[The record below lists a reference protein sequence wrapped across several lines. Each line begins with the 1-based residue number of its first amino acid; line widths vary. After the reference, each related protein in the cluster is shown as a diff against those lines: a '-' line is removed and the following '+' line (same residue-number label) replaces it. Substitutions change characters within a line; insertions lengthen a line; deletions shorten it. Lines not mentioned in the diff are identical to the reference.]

1 MAPISILFVA
11 YEYFRRPSQARSA
24 GPRTVLIT
32 GGSSGIGEALA
43 VEYASCGDRIVITGR
58 NTTRL
63 NKVKAKCLNLGASDV
78 IAEIVDVA
86 DEKRMKSC
94 IEGIW
99 TKHPIDIVIA
109 SAGIGITQASS
120 EKDGLDAAREVI
132 ETNVLGSINTIFPA
146 ARLMVRRGSGNLAI
160 VGSTFGYISSGVAPI
175 YAATKAGSGNLV
187 IVGSTFG
194 YISSGVAPI
203 YAATKATQ
211 LKMMEGLV
219 EHLRRWGV
227 QAHVVTPGF
236 VETPMVDSFT
246 STLPSIVPVWDS
258 ATAAKYIVAEVERG
272 RTTIGFPYQMETAAQ
287 FYSSLPILMRRGI
300 DSLFMA
306 NYGFFSERV
315 LRGIASKSEDK
326 SQ

>member
-1 MAPISILFVA
+1 METKSFLIDALGTYLQLLVFGIVFVAIAPISILFVA
-11 YEYFRRPSQARSA
+11 YEYFRRPSRARSA

-43 VEYASCGDRIVITGR
+43 EEYSSRGDRIIITGR

-63 NKVKAKCLNLGASDV
+63 NKVKAKCLTLGASDV

-99 TKHPIDIVIA
+99 TKHPVDIVIA
-109 SAGIGITQASS
+109 NAGIGITQASS

-132 ETNVLGSINTIFPA
+132 ETNVIGSINTIFPS
-146 ARLMVRRGSGNLAI
+146 ARLMVKRGSGNVVI
-160 VGSTFGYISSGVAPI
+160 VASTFGYISSGVAPI
-175 YAATKAGSGNLV
+175 YAATKA
-187 IVGSTFG
+187 
-194 YISSGVAPI
+194 A
-203 YAATKATQ
+203 Q

-227 QAHVVTPGF
+227 QSHVVTPGF
-236 VETPMVDSFT
+236 VETPMVDSFS

-272 RTTIGFPYQMETAAQ
+272 RTTIGFPYQMEAAAQ
-287 FYSSLPILMRRGI
+287 FYSSLPILMRRAI
-300 DSLFMA
+300 DGLFMT
-306 NYGFFSERV
+306 NYGFFSEKV

-326 SQ
+326 TQ